1 MIEHQKVTESGSG
14 VVEVNVRA
22 IHTLKFGYVLALSFI
37 ACLAIINWLMVQA
50 IIQNQS
56 YSAAQVNTS
65 GRQRMSSQEVAF
77 LGLQLVESTDPKE
90 REDLRLRLHQSVGL
104 MKVNHKGLTEGDT
117 SMNLPSPPIPPVIHD
132 LYFEAP
138 VQLEEQLFKYI
149 SAAEKLEQTPDSLL
163 QKDSPHLAY
172 ILSERTQ
179 MKNALN
185 NLVDHYQ
192 YESEKK
198 VANLQRLEKRVLG
211 ITLLVLLVEAFFIF
225 RPLVNTVQREQRFL
239 EDSNVELHQLSSI
252 DGLTGIANRRA
263 FDQFTEREWQ
273 QSRIKG
279 KPMAVI
285 LCDIDNFKAYNDT
298 YGHQQGD
305 ECLRSIAHAMQET
318 VKRREDLVARYGGEE
333 FVIVL
338 PNTDLKGAQT
348 IAEELRLVVA
358 SLNLRHESSL
368 TAPFVTIS
376 LGVAVNRS
384 SQEFSSALDLIQ
396 AADRAL
402 YLAKSSGRNQVVSC

>member
-1 MIEHQKVTESGSG
+1 
-14 VVEVNVRA
+14 
-22 IHTLKFGYVLALSFI
+22 
-37 ACLAIINWLMVQA
+37 
-50 IIQNQS
+50 
-56 YSAAQVNTS
+56 
-65 GRQRMSSQEVAF
+65 MSSQEIAF
-77 LGLQLVESTDPKE
+77 LGLQLVETTDLKE
-90 REDLRLRLHQSVGL
+90 REDLRSRLRQSVEL
-104 MKVNHKGLTEGDT
+104 MKVNHKGLIEGDA
-117 SMNLPSPPIPPVIHD
+117 SMNLPPPPIPPVIHD

-138 VQLEEQLFKYI
+138 VQLEEQLLRYM
-149 SAAEKLEQTPDSLL
+149 SAAEKLEQTPDHLL

-172 ILSERTQ
+172 LLSERKQ
-179 MKNALN
+179 IKNALN
-185 NLVDHYQ
+185 TMVDQYQ

-198 VANLQRLEKRVLG
+198 VLNLQRLEKRVLG
-211 ITLLVLLVEAFFIF
+211 VTLLVLLVEAFFIF

-239 EDSNVELHQLSSI
+239 EDSNVELHHLSSV
-252 DGLTGIANRRA
+252 DGLTGIANRRT

-279 KPMAVI
+279 KSMAVI

-305 ECLRSIAHAMQET
+305 ECLRSIAQTMKET

-333 FVIVL
+333 FVVVL

-348 IAEELRLVVA
+348 VAEELRLAVA

-384 SQEFSSALDLIQ
+384 SQDFSSALDLIE

-402 YLAKSSGRNQVVSC
+402 YLAKSSGRNQFVRC